1 LQTTVKGA
9 RRSLFLLVF
18 LAAACQPPAAVEQP
32 STNTPRLSPPPLSTS
47 TVSPSPAPP
56 TATPT
61 LAPAERL
68 FTEEFEGAAPFWQ
81 YVQAGGRDGALEADA
96 GGGSVRLNLA
106 APNVWALAVY
116 EPQAY
121 ADVRVDAQVDLG
133 TSGEGAAGLICRHDP
148 AAGWYEFNIYADNT
162 YAILFGQWL
171 AEGVARYT
179 PLVISESEA
188 IRQGANEIGLACE
201 GDVLTPYI
209 NGVQI
214 RRRQESLH
222 VLHEGQVG
230 VSAASF
236 ETAPLVIVVDWVRV
250 GNP

>member
-1 LQTTVKGA
+1 MH
-9 RRSLFLLVF
+9 
-18 LAAACQPPAAVEQP
+18 
-32 STNTPRLSPPPLSTS
+32 
-47 TVSPSPAPP
+47 
-56 TATPT
+56 
-61 LAPAERL
+61 
-68 FTEEFEGAAPFWQ
+68 
-81 YVQAGGRDGALEADA
+81 AGGGPDTLEADA
-96 GGGSVRLNLA
+96 GGGSLRLRLA
-106 APNVWALAVY
+106 AANVWALALY
-116 EPQAY
+116 EPHTY
-121 ADVRVDAQVDLG
+121 TDIRVDAQVDLG
-133 TSGEGAAGLICRHDP
+133 TSGGGASGLVCRHDP
-148 AAGWYEFNIYADNT
+148 ASGWYEFNIYADKT

-188 IRQGANEIGLACE
+188 IHPGANEIGLACE

-214 RRRQESLH
+214 RRRQETLH

>member
-1 LQTTVKGA
+1 MKGA
-9 RRSLFLLVF
+9 RRFLFLLVA
-18 LAAACQPPAAVEQP
+18 LAAACQPPAAVQQP
-32 STNTPRLSPPPLSTS
+32 VTNTPRPSPPHSTS
-47 TVSPSPAPP
+47 TASPSPAPP
-56 TATPT
+56 TVTPT

-68 FTEEFEGAAPFWQ
+68 FTEEFDGAAPFWQ
-81 YVQAGGRDGALEADA
+81 FMQAGGGADA
-96 GGGSVRLNLA
+96 LDANAGDGSLRLRLA
-106 APNVWALAVY
+106 AANLWALAVY
-116 EPQAY
+116 EPHTY

-133 TSGEGAAGLICRHDP
+133 TSGEGAAGLICRHDR
-148 AAGWYEFNIYADNT
+148 AAGWYEFNIYADTT

-188 IRQGANEIGLACE
+188 IRPGANEIGLTCE

-214 RRRQESLH
+214 RRRQETVH

-236 ETAPLVIVVDWVRV
+236 DTAPLEIVVDWVRV
-250 GNP
+250 GAP

>member
-1 LQTTVKGA
+1 VG
-9 RRSLFLLVF
+9 
-18 LAAACQPPAAVEQP
+18 
-32 STNTPRLSPPPLSTS
+32 
-47 TVSPSPAPP
+47 PSPEPP
-56 TATPT
+56 TTTPT
-61 LAPAERL
+61 LAPARRL
-68 FTEEFEGAAPFWQ
+68 FTEEFDGAVPFWQ
-81 YVQAGGRDGALEADA
+81 FMQAGGRAEELEVDA
-96 GGGSVRLNLA
+96 GGGSLRLSLA
-106 APNVWALAVY
+106 AANLWAFAVY
-116 EPQAY
+116 EPHTY
-121 ADVRVDAQVDLG
+121 TDVRVDAQVDLG
-133 TSGEGAAGLICRHDP
+133 TNGEGAAGLICRHDR

-179 PLVISESEA
+179 PLVVSESEA
-188 IRQGANEIGLACE
+188 IRPGANEIGLACE

-222 VLHEGQVG
+222 VLNEGQVG

-236 ETAPLVIVVDWVRV
+236 ETAPLVIVVDWIRV

>member
-1 LQTTVKGA
+1 MKMKGA
-9 RRSLFLLVF
+9 RHALLLLAVF
-18 LAAACQPPAAVEQP
+18 AAACQTPAAVQP
-32 STNTPRLSPPPLSTS
+32 PATNMPLPSALPLSTP
-47 TVSPSPAPP
+47 TVSPSPAPA
-56 TATPT
+56 TVTPT

-68 FTEEFEGAAPFWQ
+68 FTEEFDGSAPFWQ
-81 YVQAGGRDGALEADA
+81 FMQAGGRAEELEADA
-96 GGGSVRLNLA
+96 GGGSLVLSLA
-106 APNVWALAVY
+106 AANLWAVAVY
-116 EPQAY
+116 EPHTY
-121 ADVRVDAQVDLG
+121 TDVRVDALVDLG
-133 TSGEGAAGLICRHDP
+133 PSGEGAAGLICRHDR

-188 IRQGANEIGLACE
+188 IRPGVNELGLACE

-236 ETAPLVIVVDWVRV
+236 EAAPVVIVVDWIRV